1 MAQEPRAMSDA
12 APEDIRAGMRHTRA
26 RVDQTLGEIAERL
39 SPGRVARDAGEAA
52 SAQGRRLAAAVKR
65 GAADL
70 PTTIGR
76 AAGYTS
82 AKIEQVGARRAT
94 AVAAGIVAA
103 LVAGRWLLSNWRRSR
118 VG

>member
-12 APEDIRAGMRHTRA
+12 APEDIRAGMRDTRA

-39 SPGRVARDAGEAA
+39 SPGRVARDAGEAV
-52 SAQGRRLAAAVKR
+52 SEQGRRIAAAVRR
-65 GAADL
+65 GATDL

-82 AKIEQVGARRAT
+82 AKIEQIGTRR
-94 AVAAGIVAA
+94 AVAAAAGVVAG
-103 LVAGRWLLSNWRRSR
+103 LVAGARLFSRWRRSR
-118 VG
+118 VS